1 MRNSPKHWNTKKDVL
16 VALDMAPAQTKSYLQ
31 TFVDNIEKWMTV
43 KKLDEGESGIEDDT
57 HKIKEIKDEETGEVV
72 ERYQLEWKEDPNCK
86 LYRLGFTK
94 QEALD
99 IINA

>member
-1 MRNSPKHWNTKKDVL
+1 MKGMPKHWNTKKDVM
-16 VALDMAPAQTKSYLQ
+16 VSLDHSPDQTKAYLQ
-31 TFVDNIEKWMTV
+31 TFVDGIEKWMTDR
-43 KKLDEGESGIEDDT
+43 KLDEGESGIEDDT

-94 QEALD
+94 DEAQSV
-99 IINA
+99 INA